1 MNTIELQ
8 SLSTVLA
15 FVSFVAVCYWAYS
28 SKRKG
33 RFDED
38 AFLPFDDDEITHIE
52 NKLEEKN
59 DNG

>member
-15 FVSFVAVCYWAYS
+15 LIGFLAICFWAYS

-33 RFDED
+33 RFDDD
-38 AFLPFDDDEITHIE
+38 ALLPFDDDEITHYE
-52 NKLEEKN
+52 NTLKEKN
-59 DNG
+59 DNE